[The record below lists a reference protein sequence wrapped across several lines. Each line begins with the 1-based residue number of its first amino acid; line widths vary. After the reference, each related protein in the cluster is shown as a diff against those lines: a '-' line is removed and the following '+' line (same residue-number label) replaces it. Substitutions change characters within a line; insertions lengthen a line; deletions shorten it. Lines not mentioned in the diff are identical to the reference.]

1 MDNTPTDMSAA
12 LFAAIDSGDEA
23 RVMQL
28 INAGAD
34 IFVTDADGLTTLT
47 HARRQG
53 NETIISAL
61 EMMAEACGKEWEE
74 PVENV
79 EDSSIE
85 AESRSLDTD
94 ELSSEAKFLCERGYK
109 LYDDGQHARALSCF
123 RKAAENGCREAQYQ
137 MLNLFDKNDETA
149 ISFCRTAAEQGYVPA
164 QRLLGLEGRQDESAC
179 GESELWLWKA
189 AAQGDVEAAF
199 AALGQHN
206 ISLPDMEV
214 LREALRRFPGIR
226 KHPQYRV
233 FERAIRGFSDAQR
246 ELAASYDK
254 GRVVSRDSYL
264 AGCWYRAAAEHGDA
278 EAQFLLGGRLRKLG
292 EECECKD
299 SRIFGK
305 SLAESYL
312 AESAAW
318 YIMAALQGRMNAY
331 FKAGEAYK
339 KLHFYSDLD
348 RYENPDVAFKCARYL
363 VLAEECY
370 KRGAERGSEEA
381 KKALAV
387 LSEEHHFPV
396 MECERIIAFVLFIV
410 FAFLSAGT
418 CYSVLSE
425 GEDGWLVLVGWLG
438 VAIFG
443 YIAIVILQA
452 ALEAFPT
459 RVRCRRA
466 WLRGLTQPIE
476 RLDEG
481 YILANQGK
489 ALEIKP
495 LTIAPAPEEGL

>member
-53 NETIISAL
+53 NEAIISAL

-74 PVENV
+74 PTENV

-85 AESRSLDTD
+85 SESRSLDTD

-137 MLNLFDKNDETA
+137 MLNLFDKNDGTA
-149 ISFCRTAAEQGYVPA
+149 IRFCRTAAEQGYVPA
-164 QRLLGLEGRQDESAC
+164 QRLLGLKGRQDASAC

-189 AAQGDVEAAF
+189 AAQGDVEAAL
-199 AALGQHN
+199 AALVQDN

-254 GRVVSRDSYL
+254 GRVVSRNSYL
-264 AGCWYRAAAEHGDA
+264 AYCWYRAAAEHGDA
-278 EAQFLLGGRLRKLG
+278 EAQFLLGERLRKLG
-292 EECECKD
+292 EERKD
-299 SRIFGK
+299 ASSLFGN
-305 SLAESYL
+305 AELYL

-331 FKAGEAYK
+331 FKAGEVYK
-339 KLHFYSDLD
+339 RLRFIHNSVRLMY
-348 RYENPDVAFKCARYL
+348 PDEVFKSARYL
-363 VLAEECY
+363 VLAEACY
-370 KRGAERGSEEA
+370 KRGAELGSEEA

-387 LSEEHHFPV
+387 LSDEHHFPV
-396 MECERIIAFVLFIV
+396 MECVSIKDFVFSIV
-410 FAFLSAGT
+410 FAFLAAGS
-418 CYSVLSE
+418 CYLVLSE
-425 GEDGWLVLVGWLG
+425 GENGWSVFVGWLG
-438 VAIFG
+438 VAILGFCA
-443 YIAIVILQA
+443 IAYLLA
-452 ALEAFPT
+452 ALDALST

-466 WLRGLTQPIE
+466 WLCGLTQPIE

-481 YILANQGK
+481 YILAKNDGY

>member
-53 NETIISAL
+53 NEAIISAL

-79 EDSSIE
+79 GDSSIE

-109 LYDDGQHARALSCF
+109 LHDDGQHVRALSCF

-149 ISFCRTAAEQGYVPA
+149 ISFCRTAAEQGYAPA
-164 QRLLGLEGRQDESAC
+164 QRLLGLEGMHDESAC
-179 GESELWLWKA
+179 GESELWLWRA
-189 AAQGDVEAAF
+189 AAQGDVEAAL
-199 AALGQHN
+199 AALVQDN

-254 GRVVSRDSYL
+254 GRVVSRNSYL

-278 EAQFLLGGRLRKLG
+278 EAQFLLGERMRKDWSNSSSS
-292 EECECKD
+292 E
-299 SRIFGK
+299 K
-305 SLAESYL
+305 SHLELFL

-318 YIMAALQGRMNAY
+318 FIMAALQGRMNAY
-331 FKAGEAYK
+331 YKAGEAYMR
-339 KLHFYSDLD
+339 LRSNYCDD
-348 RYENPDVAFKCARYL
+348 RYKNPDVAFKCARYL
-363 VLAEECY
+363 VLAEECC
-370 KRGAERGSEEA
+370 KRSAERGSEEA
-381 KKALAV
+381 KKALAD
-387 LSEEHHFPV
+387 LSDKHHFSSV
-396 MECERIIAFVLFIV
+396 IVEVIIQA
-410 FAFLSAGT
+410 FAFSILCAFLAW
-418 CYSVLSE
+418 YDV
-425 GEDGWLVLVGWLG
+425 DGWLRVVAWLMLIG
-438 VAIFG
+438 HCLW
-443 YIAIVILQA
+443 IAGRLFCTLA
-452 ALEAFPT
+452 EFPT

-466 WLRGLTQPIE
+466 WRRGLTQPIE

-481 YILANQGK
+481 YIRANRGK